1 MKTKGQIQAEE
12 MLQEIKLLATES
24 AAFVHPE
31 DKQST
36 QEAIDWLEAFPDCPV
51 LDVGKLCQPSLKC
64 ELRSAESSA
73 SKVIYCAV
81 AAHHAMFV
89 GGIWPCSMQA
99 LPDIEF
105 LLHTAK
111 RHHTRMKE
119 RSKNV

>member
-89 GGIWPCSMQA
+89 GGIWSYA
-99 LPDIEF
+99 AIPDIKF
-105 LLHTAK
+105 LLSTAK
-111 RHHTRMKE
+111 RHYSRMKE
-119 RSKNV
+119 RSKND